1 MNTPNPDRPCLTCG
15 KPLRRRINESSTH
28 FKRRR
33 YCDNECYTG
42 SLSMPPSKRRFNP
55 QPKATIEPH
64 PCICGCGHMVP
75 ILPNDTRPIY
85 AARKYFHRSHLIVQ
99 RRVERR
105 EIVPKEKFRA
115 GFTRMT
121 DVASKH
127 DIKRVR
133 GELAEKKEHVGEE
146 NGVPIYR
153 VPRGVG
159 GCPL

>member
-1 MNTPNPDRPCLTCG
+1 MSASAPDRQCRTCR
-15 KPLRRRINESSTH
+15 KPLRRRTNESSTH

-33 YCDNECYTG
+33 YCDNECYVNAPP
-42 SLSMPPSKRRFNP
+42 MPPSSRRFNP
-55 QPKATIEPH
+55 QMRAAIEPH
-64 PCICGCGHMVP
+64 PCICGCGNMVP

-105 EIVPKEKFRA
+105 EIVPKEKFKA

-121 DVASKH
+121 DVASKR

-133 GELAEKKEHVGEE
+133 GELAEKKEKTGEE